1 MRPVSIE
8 HASFSG
14 HETFPLRM
22 MWLPKA
28 VENIRKDADLFTRE
42 DALVRLG
49 VGKNMVKSMRH
60 WALACGVLEE
70 HAVEGSRLKTLSVSD
85 LGEKLFGSEGWD
97 PYLEDAATPWLLH
110 WELSARP
117 ERATTWFWVFNHCP
131 QPEFTKDELVR
142 WLLTISEQTNAKR
155 TSEASLR
162 RDIDVFLRSY
172 VAGKPSRS
180 EPIEESLECPLVEL
194 ELIRE
199 YGQRGTYL
207 LQRADQPTLPDA
219 VFAYALGRFIG
230 HSGKTART
238 LALEEVA
245 YAPGSPGRVFCL
257 SEDALL
263 LRLDAVEAATNGG
276 IVFDETAGMR
286 QLLIKHDLDP
296 MKLLGNY
303 YGAAAKQLAS

>member
-28 VENIRKDADLFTRE
+28 VENILKDADLFTRD

-60 WALACGVLEE
+60 WALACGMLEE
-70 HAVEGSRLKTLSVSD
+70 RAVDGSRQKKLSVSH
-85 LGEKLFGSEGWD
+85 LGEKLFGPEGWD

-110 WELSARP
+110 WELSAHP
-117 ERATTWFWVFNHCP
+117 ERATTWFWVFNQCP
-131 QPEFTKDELVR
+131 QPEFTKDELVA
-142 WLLTISEQTNAKR
+142 WLLTFSEQTNASR

-162 RDIDVFLRSY
+162 RDIDVFLRCY
-172 VAGKPSRS
+172 VSGKPSRS
-180 EPIEESLECPLVEL
+180 EPLEESLECPLVEL

-199 YGQRGTYL
+199 FGQRGTYL
-207 LQRADQPTLPDA
+207 LQRADQPSLPDA
-219 VFAYALGRFIG
+219 VFAYALGRFIER
-230 HSGKTART
+230 SGLTART
-238 LALEEVA
+238 LALEDVA

-263 LRLDAVEAATNGG
+263 LRLEALEEATKGD

-286 QLLIKHDLDP
+286 QLLLKRALTP
-296 MKLLGNY
+296 MKLLGQY
-303 YGAAAKQLAS
+303 YRAAAHPLS